1 MIRKTILVGLLS
13 YSFSLTAAP
22 IAMHQI
28 KGLNKAAITHADLAP
43 LLDTLAAHPS
53 IERKNLGQSFLG
65 KSIDAFYI
73 GSGPIKVMMWSQMH
87 GDENTASAALTD
99 FLSYAIETKNDAWR
113 ENWQNKLSLMIIPM
127 VNPDGAQLQT
137 RFNAQGIDLNR
148 DAKAWS

>member
-13 YSFSLTAAP
+13 CSFSLTAAP

-87 GDENTASAALTD
+87 GDENTASAALMD
-99 FLSYAIETKNDAWR
+99 FLSYAIETKNNAWR

-137 RFNAQGIDLNR
+137 RFNAQGIDLNH